1 MNNLKNLDYEYA
13 YRYCK
18 EIAIRHY
25 ENFPVGSLLI
35 PKSKRKFIYSIY
47 AFARTADDIAD
58 SSKLD
63 EKTKLKKLYEFENE
77 LNKSLNSEFDK
88 LIPETKNIFIALY
101 DTVNTLNIP
110 ADELRNLLIA
120 FRQDA
125 VKQRYKNFTELVE
138 YSDYSANPVGHLVLY
153 IFNYA
158 KSEDSE
164 AFRYSDKVCTALQL
178 TNFWQDVSEDLK
190 LNRIYIPEDIMKEY
204 NYSYDLLF
212 RKEENDDFLNMMK
225 SLIDRTRLMFEEGR
239 KILDHVKGRLRLE
252 LKATIC
258 GGEEILNKIES
269 MNYRVLSRRVKISN
283 YDKLRIISSVLIK

>member
-1 MNNLKNLDYEYA
+1 MNNLKILDYEYA

-63 EKTKLKKLYEFENE
+63 EKSKLKRLYEFENE
-77 LNKSLNSEFDK
+77 LNKSLNSEFDR
-88 LIPETKNIFIALY
+88 LIPETENIFIALY
-101 DTVNTLNIP
+101 DTVNALNIP
-110 ADELRNLLIA
+110 ADELRNLLTA

-125 VKQRYKNFTELVE
+125 VKQRYKNFSELVQ
-138 YSDYSANPVGHLVLY
+138 YSEYSANPVGHLVLF
-153 IFNYA
+153 IFNYDRSA
-158 KSEDSE
+158 DSE
-164 AFRYSDKVCTALQL
+164 AFRFSDKVCTALQL

-190 LNRIYIPEDIMKEY
+190 LNRVYIPEDIMKEY
-204 NYSYDLLF
+204 NYSYEMLF
-212 RKEENDDFLNMMK
+212 RKEENDDFLKMMK
-225 SLIDRTRLMFEEGR
+225 ALIDRTRIIFADGR
-239 KILDHVKGRLRLE
+239 KILNHVKGRLRLE
-252 LKATIC
+252 LKATIS

>member
-58 SSKLD
+58 SSKSD

-88 LIPETKNIFIALY
+88 LIPETENIFIALY

-125 VKQRYKNFTELVE
+125 VKQRYNNFSELAE
-138 YSDYSANPVGHLVLY
+138 YSEYSANPVGHLVLL
-153 IFNYA
+153 IFNYN
-158 KSEDSE
+158 KSTDSE

-212 RKEENDDFLNMMK
+212 RKEENDDFLKMMK
-225 SLIDRTRLMFEEGR
+225 ALIDRTRILFAEGR

-252 LKATIC
+252 LKATIS

>member
-1 MNNLKNLDYEYA
+1 MNNLKILDYEYA

-77 LNKSLNSEFDK
+77 LNKSLNSEFDR
-88 LIPETKNIFIALY
+88 LIPETENIFIALY
-101 DTVNTLNIP
+101 DTVNALNIP
-110 ADELRNLLIA
+110 ADELRNLLTA

-125 VKQRYKNFTELVE
+125 VKQRYKNFSELVQ
-138 YSDYSANPVGHLVLY
+138 YSEYSANPVGHLVLF
-153 IFNYA
+153 IFNYDRSA
-158 KSEDSE
+158 DSE

-190 LNRIYIPEDIMKEY
+190 LNRVYIPEDIMKEY
-204 NYSYDLLF
+204 NYSYEMLF
-212 RKEENDDFLNMMK
+212 RKEENDDFLKMMK
-225 SLIDRTRLMFEEGR
+225 ALIDRTRIIFADGR
-239 KILDHVKGRLRLE
+239 KILNHVKGRLRLE
-252 LKATIC
+252 LKATIS

>member
-1 MNNLKNLDYEYA
+1 MNNLKILDYEYA
-13 YRYCK
+13 FRYCK

-63 EKTKLKKLYEFENE
+63 EKSKLKRLYEFENE
-77 LNKSLNSEFDK
+77 LNKSLNSEFDR
-88 LIPETKNIFIALY
+88 LIPETENIFIALY
-101 DTVNTLNIP
+101 DTVNALNIP
-110 ADELRNLLIA
+110 ADELRNLLTA

-125 VKQRYKNFTELVE
+125 VKQRYKNFSELVQ
-138 YSDYSANPVGHLVLY
+138 YSEYSANPVGHLVLF
-153 IFNYA
+153 IFNYDRSA
-158 KSEDSE
+158 DSE
-164 AFRYSDKVCTALQL
+164 AFRFSDKVCTALQL

-190 LNRIYIPEDIMKEY
+190 LNRVYIPEDIMKEY
-204 NYSYDLLF
+204 NYSYEMLF
-212 RKEENDDFLNMMK
+212 RKEENDDFLKMMK
-225 SLIDRTRLMFEEGR
+225 ALIDRTRIIFADGR
-239 KILDHVKGRLRLE
+239 KILNHVKGRLRLE
-252 LKATIC
+252 LKATIS